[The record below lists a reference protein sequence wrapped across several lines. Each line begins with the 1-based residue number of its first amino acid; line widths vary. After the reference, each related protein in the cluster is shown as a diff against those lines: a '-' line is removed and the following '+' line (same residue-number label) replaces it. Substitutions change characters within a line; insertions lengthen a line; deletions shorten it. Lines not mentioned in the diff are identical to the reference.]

1 MNAYYRSGGARN
13 GAAPPP
19 RDSSVLDF
27 LVGAAETWFSEPPPA
42 PPPPPRAAA
51 ADPLLAWIPA
61 EVPEE
66 IVQVALLALGFFA
79 LVLAATL
86 AYYSV
91 VCSVRLTRWAFR
103 MAWRLAVIL
112 LVVSAVFFAVAV
124 VAPWAAGALGLGA
137 GSGGEGQGAWKGAA
151 PSPFGTVR
159 LTVNERGESVRLPD
173 WGRHADEEAAR
184 ARRETSEWLLGRVFG
199 ETLGHS
205 VASGEAVNWT
215 WVGLQ
220 YGAAALGRGVSAL
233 GSAALGR
240 ASAAVGGLFRGA
252 LPQRGGE
259 GRRRGGAGR
268 DEL

>member
-13 GAAPPP
+13 GAPP
-19 RDSSVLDF
+19 RDASVIDY

-42 PPPPPRAAA
+42 PPPPRAAA
-51 ADPLLAWIPA
+51 DDPLLAWIPA

-112 LVVSAVFFAVAV
+112 LVVSAVFVAVGV
-124 VAPWAAGALGLGA
+124 VAPWAVGALGLRDAAGA
-137 GSGGEGQGAWKGAA
+137 GGEGRGAWKG
-151 PSPFGTVR
+151 PGSVR
-159 LTVNERGESVRLPD
+159 LEVNERGEGVRVPD
-173 WGRHADEEAAR
+173 WGRYADEEAAR
-184 ARRETSEWLLGRVFG
+184 RRRETSEWLLGRVFG
-199 ETLGHS
+199 DTLGHS

-215 WVGLQ
+215 WVGIQ

-252 LPQRGGE
+252 LP
-259 GRRRGGAGR
+259 RRGGGASGERRAGAAAR